1 MQETN
6 ITLVT
11 EFILLGF
18 QNAKSIKIFLFF
30 LLLVIYCLTICGNI
44 LIIVLVSY
52 CENLQ
57 CPMYIFLTQL
67 SMNDILLT
75 TDIAPNMLHSLVNNQ
90 GTITFMGCITQL
102 YFFSASETFECFL
115 LMVMSYDRYL
125 AICDPLRYSSI
136 MKNAFSLKLAIVS
149 WILSFSLILID
160 ILTISN
166 LQFCDSNIIDHFFCD
181 LAPLLEISCS
191 ETYIV
196 QLEVVLLSGPVI
208 IIPCLII
215 VASYIYIIITITRI
229 PSNID
234 RQKAFSTCISHL
246 TVVSIFYGTLFSV
259 YTLPTRGQSSH
270 LAKTLSLLYTVGT
283 PFMNPII
290 YSLRNKDI
298 KKALEKVIGANTS
311 CFDRPY

>member
-6 ITLVT
+6 VT
-11 EFILLGF
+11 SEFILLGF
-18 QNAKSIKIFLFF
+18 QNDKSIRNFLFF
-30 LLLVIYCLTICGNI
+30 LLLLIYCLTICGNL

-52 CENLQ
+52 CQNLQ

-67 SMNDILLT
+67 SMNDILLS
-75 TDIAPNMLHSLVNNQ
+75 TDIVPNMLHTIVNIH

-102 YFFSASETFECFL
+102 YFFSASETLECFL

-125 AICDPLRYSSI
+125 AICDPLHYGSI
-136 MKNAFSLKLAIVS
+136 MKISFSLKLAAVS
-149 WILSFSLILID
+149 WVLSFSLILID

-166 LQFCDSNIIDHFFCD
+166 LQFCGSNIIDHFFCD
-181 LAPLLEISCS
+181 LAPLLELSCS

-196 QLEVVLLSGPVI
+196 QIEVILLSVPVI
-208 IIPCLII
+208 IVPCLVIL
-215 VASYIYIIITITRI
+215 ASYIHIIITVTRI

-234 RQKAFSTCISHL
+234 RQKVFSTCISHL
-246 TVVSIFYGTLFSV
+246 TVVSIFYGTLFTV

-270 LAKTLSLLYTVGT
+270 LAKALSLLYTVGT
-283 PFMNPII
+283 PLMNPII

-298 KKALEKVIGANTS
+298 KKALKKMLK
-311 CFDRPY
+311 